1 MLDAEGGF
9 WSTLDGLLERLN
21 LLADDVQQGT
31 FNKAVKIYATNV
43 GATDFTISGVLTK
56 NSCEWC
62 ALHVGQT
69 YHRGQ
74 FMPYLPKHP
83 HCNHFYEVGRV
94 GAENEESAFAAFWG
108 LQ

>member
-1 MLDAEGGF
+1 MNDEGTGF
-9 WSTLDGLLERLN
+9 WESIDGLLERLN

-31 FNKAVKIYATNV
+31 FNRAVKIYATNV
-43 GATDFTISGVLTK
+43 GATDFTVSGELKRT
-56 NSCEWC
+56 SCEWC
-62 ALHVGQT
+62 VMHVGQT

-83 HCNHFYEVGRV
+83 HCEHFYTISRV
-94 GAENEESAFAAFWG
+94 GAETEESAFAAFWN